1 MAFNS
6 YGFHFSPEYLEALM
20 VMGNGASFVDNNVK
34 HPLVFFD
41 NGLPDISINNCLR
54 ILGFQHEDFFIKES
68 DGFSI
73 DDIQKKL
80 QHLLKNGSV
89 VIGPLDMGYLTY
101 NPNCVY
107 QRGVDHFVCAY
118 GFYERQVYLH
128 DPAGYPCMKM
138 KFGDFVKAWTAEGV
152 AYKRGAFSMWGNFA
166 RIREPEAKE
175 IYHDISV
182 IMKKRYEQGDANVIE
197 QYANSIR
204 ENGLN
209 QQQKQI
215 HQFFSF
221 RLAAVRNIYLSRFLK
236 EHDRKKADLK
246 EQMADLFGQAH
257 LDSMKDDY
265 KGLSNTLTG
274 GKHMDARIQRKD
286 GFAVAG
292 VKLDNINSFSCPE
305 AWDQLYATYSH
316 DILSRLGNGQSY
328 GMCFDVENPNKIN
341 YMACYHVSD
350 IAKAREMGLEVKE
363 IREAEYAILS
373 LKGSVPT
380 CIHEGWKYAMEVFLP
395 EQGYMHA
402 GTPDFEVYSEGD
414 MYSPDYKMELWI
426 PLSKKE

>member
-1 MAFNS
+1 MDLYFGDVPLCYTNSLAMAFNS
-6 YGFHFSPEYLEALM
+6 YGFHFTPEYLEALM
-20 VMGNGASFVDNNVK
+20 VMGNGASFIDNNVM

-41 NGLPDISINNCLR
+41 NGLPDISISNCLR

-68 DGFSI
+68 DDFSI

-101 NPNCVY
+101 NPNCVF

-118 GFYERQVYLH
+118 GFYEGQVYLH

-152 AYKRGAFSMWGNFA
+152 AYKRGAFSMWGIFA

-175 IYHDISV
+175 IYHEISV

-257 LDSMKDDY
+257 LDSMKDDF
-265 KGLSNTLTG
+265 KGLSNTLI
-274 GKHMDARIQRKD
+274 KISELDKQFKKLCIQ
-286 GFAVAG
+286 
-292 VKLDNINSFSCPE
+292 
-305 AWDQLYATYSH
+305 Y
-316 DILSRLGNGQSY
+316 
-328 GMCFDVENPNKIN
+328 
-341 YMACYHVSD
+341 
-350 IAKAREMGLEVKE
+350 
-363 IREAEYAILS
+363 
-373 LKGSVPT
+373 
-380 CIHEGWKYAMEVFLP
+380 EGE
-395 EQGYMHA
+395 
-402 GTPDFEVYSEGD
+402 
-414 MYSPDYKMELWI
+414 
-426 PLSKKE
+426 

>member
-118 GFYERQVYLH
+118 GFYEGQVYLH

-257 LDSMKDDY
+257 LDSI
-265 KGLSNTLTG
+265 S
-274 GKHMDARIQRKD
+274 I
-286 GFAVAG
+286 
-292 VKLDNINSFSCPE
+292 
-305 AWDQLYATYSH
+305 
-316 DILSRLGNGQSY
+316 
-328 GMCFDVENPNKIN
+328 
-341 YMACYHVSD
+341 
-350 IAKAREMGLEVKE
+350 
-363 IREAEYAILS
+363 
-373 LKGSVPT
+373 
-380 CIHEGWKYAMEVFLP
+380 
-395 EQGYMHA
+395 
-402 GTPDFEVYSEGD
+402 
-414 MYSPDYKMELWI
+414 
-426 PLSKKE
+426 